1 MFAMPEVKIA
11 ALVMNYDR
19 STVCGSSTL
28 FLFSQ
33 TRDVGLLVQSWP
45 SRCEACRGSGPGDS
59 KEDYYT
65 LHNRV
70 SLSHLV

>member
-1 MFAMPEVKIA
+1 MIGLLSDLSVV
-11 ALVMNYDR
+11 LL
-19 STVCGSSTL
+19 C
-28 FLFSQ
+28 FSQ
-33 TRDVGLLVQSWP
+33 TRDEGLLVHSWP

>member
-28 FLFSQ
+28 FLFFS
-33 TRDVGLLVQSWP
+33 DP
-45 SRCEACRGSGPGDS
+45 RCGSIGPVMAV
-59 KEDYYT
+59 T
-65 LHNRV
+65 V
-70 SLSHLV
+70 